1 MCLEQINIVNKNI
14 NRNRYKSKYSDEY
27 FLNHIYSLL
36 NDVNTW
42 KSLQNIHKFTH
53 KTHYKTIYNK
63 FCLWTSQNIF
73 KNSFYSFY
81 TKYYKQNTNL
91 LICDATCINNV
102 YGCENVGVNPEYKK
116 HNISKLSIICDK
128 NKFILSTILGNVK
141 NKYKKYSTLEHELN
155 IIKRHCDDMTYVNNK
170 SKYYMLIADKGYIS
184 SEPTKI
190 NNKNV
195 IRILP
200 KKSNSKIKN
209 TIKNKKFL
217 KDHRYKIENV
227 NASLKKNAR
236 FNTRKDKL
244 SKNFYSFIYIAS
256 LVHNIKIY
264 NKL

>member
-1 MCLEQINIVNKNI
+1 
-14 NRNRYKSKYSDEY
+14 
-27 FLNHIYSLL
+27 
-36 NDVNTW
+36 
-42 KSLQNIHKFTH
+42 
-53 KTHYKTIYNK
+53 
-63 FCLWTSQNIF
+63 
-73 KNSFYSFY
+73 
-81 TKYYKQNTNL
+81 
-91 LICDATCINNV
+91 
-102 YGCENVGVNPEYKK
+102 
-116 HNISKLSIICDK
+116 
-128 NKFILSTILGNVK
+128 
-141 NKYKKYSTLEHELN
+141 
-155 IIKRHCDDMTYVNNK
+155 
-170 SKYYMLIADKGYIS
+170 MLIADKGYIS
-184 SEPTKI
+184 SELTKI